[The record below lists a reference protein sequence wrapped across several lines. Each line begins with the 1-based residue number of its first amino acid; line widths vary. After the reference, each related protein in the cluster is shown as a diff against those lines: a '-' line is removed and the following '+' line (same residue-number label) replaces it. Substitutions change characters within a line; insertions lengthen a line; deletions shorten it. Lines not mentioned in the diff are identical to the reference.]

1 MHKHTFRVKATF
13 HKGEGGV
20 ILFSKEKILFSDCRI
35 IRPAVVKMTDKMND
49 QHLML
54 SVHAK

>member
-1 MHKHTFRVKATF
+1 MVVVV
-13 HKGEGGV
+13 GGGI
-20 ILFSKEKILFSDCRI
+20 ILFSKEKILFSDYRI
-35 IRPAVVKMTDKMND
+35 IRPAVVKTADKMND